1 MENNQDKKSFAA
13 KMGEMTRSASFPR
26 LIITVFFTFICIL
39 AISQGLPFLPLM
51 SDSLVRFGMNAILV
65 LAMVPAIQCG
75 IGPNFG
81 LPIGIL
87 TGLLGTILS
96 FQMGFTGW
104 GGLFMAILLAL
115 PFTLVA
121 GYLYGLMLN
130 RVKGSE
136 MIVSTYTGF
145 SVVSLMSIGWILI
158 PFSDTRMSWPLGRG
172 LRNVISLDG
181 VFSKLLNDA
190 LSIKFL
196 REISTGNIVTLFNKT
211 DKYVLENYGSEQYS
225 TVFSIPTA
233 MLLFVG
239 FMCLLVW
246 LFTKSRSGVMLKAAG
261 DNPRFAE
268 ASGINVN
275 YYRIVGTTMSTV
287 LGAVGI
293 IIFSQSYGFMQ
304 LYQAPLMAAFPAV
317 AAILI
322 GGATAKRANIVHVL
336 IGAFLFQG
344 LLTIALPV
352 ANSILTEGNLSEI
365 IRQVV
370 QNGVILFAL
379 TQVGGES

>member
-1 MENNQDKKSFAA
+1 MENNQDKKRLSS
-13 KMGEMTRSASFPR
+13 KLSEMTRSASFPR
-26 LIITVFFTFICIL
+26 LIITIFFALICIL
-39 AISQGLPFLPLM
+39 AISQGLPFLPLL
-51 SDSLVRFGMNAILV
+51 SDSMVRFGMNAILV

-87 TGLLGTILS
+87 TGLLGTIIS

-104 GGLFMAILLAL
+104 TGLFMSIIFAL
-115 PFTLVA
+115 PFTLLA

-158 PFSDTRMSWPLGRG
+158 PFSDTRMAWPLGRG

-181 VFSKLLNDA
+181 IFSKLLNDA

-196 REISTGNIVTLFNKT
+196 REISTGKLVTLFNKT
-211 DKYVLENYGSEQYS
+211 DSYVLQNYNSEHYR

-233 MLLFVG
+233 MLLFVAL
-239 FMCLLVW
+239 MCLLVW

-275 YYRIVGTTMSTV
+275 HYRIIGTTMSTV

-317 AAILI
+317 AAVLI
-322 GGATAKRANIVHVL
+322 GGATAKRANIMHVL
-336 IGAFLFQG
+336 IGTFLFQG

-365 IRQVV
+365 IRMAV

-379 TQVGGES
+379 TQIGGES

>member
-1 MENNQDKKSFAA
+1 MENNQDKKSFGV
-13 KMGEMTRSASFPR
+13 KFGEMTRSASFPR

-87 TGLLGTILS
+87 TGLLGTILA

-115 PFTLVA
+115 PFTLLA

-181 VFSKLLNDA
+181 IFSKLLNDA

-196 REISTGNIVTLFNKT
+196 REITTGNIITLFNKT
-211 DKYVLENYGSEQYS
+211 DKFVLENYGSEQYS

-275 YYRIVGTTMSTV
+275 YYRILGTTMSTV

-322 GGATAKRANIVHVL
+322 GGATAKRANIIHVL

>member
-1 MENNQDKKSFAA
+1 MENNQKSSLAE
-13 KMGEMTRSASFPR
+13 KWGEMTRSASFPR
-26 LIITVFFTFICIL
+26 LIITIFFTLICLL
-39 AISQGLPFLPLM
+39 AIMQGLPFLPLL

-96 FQMGFTGW
+96 FQMGYTGW
-104 GGLFMAILLAL
+104 AGFAMAIVLAL
-115 PFTLVA
+115 PFTIIA
-121 GYLYGLMLN
+121 GVLYGLMLN

-158 PFSDTRMSWPLGRG
+158 PFTDTRMAWPLGRG
-172 LRNVISLDG
+172 LRNVISLDDTFG
-181 VFSKLLNDA
+181 KLLNDA

-196 REISTGNIVTLFNKT
+196 RELSTGKIITLFNKT
-211 DKYVLENYGSEQYS
+211 GNYVLNNYSTEQYH

-233 MLLFVG
+233 MLIFVALV
-239 FMCLLVW
+239 CLLVW

-275 YYRIVGTTMSTV
+275 YYRVVGTAMSTV

-293 IIFSQSYGFMQ
+293 IVFSQSYGFMQ

-317 AAILI
+317 AAVLI
-322 GGATAKRANIVHVL
+322 GGATAKRATIIHVI

-370 QNGVILFAL
+370 QNGVILYAL
-379 TQVGGES
+379 TQVGGGN